1 MKLAIIGS
9 RTLTDYDWFKEQV
22 CGHFFHQQSDGD
34 GGLSEWWD
42 FNEVISGGAVGADQ
56 FSARLVKEWNR
67 LAGYEEIKLTE
78 HLPDWERYGKRAGFI
93 RNELI
98 VKDADMVLAFWDGL
112 SKGTANS
119 LSIAKRLKKTTLIVY
134 F

>member
-9 RTLTDYDWFKEQV
+9 RGFTDYEWLERV
-22 CGHFFHQQSDGD
+22 VSAHFNDEYGRSIT
-34 GGLSEWWD
+34 EI
-42 FNEVISGGAVGADQ
+42 ISGGAAGADSQ
-56 FSARLVKEWNR
+56 GARFAREHNL
-67 LAGYEEIKLTE
+67 KLTE
-78 HLPDWERYGKRAGFI
+78 HLPNWNLYGKRAGFV

-98 VKDADMVLAFWDGL
+98 IKDADMVLAFWDGL
-112 SKGTANS
+112 SKGTGNS

>member
-9 RTLTDYDWFKEQV
+9 RSLTDYDWFKEQV
-22 CGHFFHQQSDGD
+22 YNHFFRQESDGD
-34 GGLSEWWD
+34 GGCLEWWSM
-42 FNEVISGGAVGADQ
+42 NEVISGGAVGADQ
-56 FSARLVKEWNR
+56 FSARLVREWNKQV
-67 LAGYEEIKLTE
+67 GYEEIKLTE
-78 HLPDWERYGKRAGFI
+78 HLPNWDLYGKRAGFI

-98 VKDADMVLAFWDGL
+98 IKDADMVLAFWDGL
-112 SKGTANS
+112 SKGTGNS